1 MNQYLEIPF
10 RLPSLNEVIG
20 ANRKNPYAGAK
31 LKRDTEEQL
40 MWLIKSAKLMPVTQ
54 PCIVHMLF
62 IEPNRRRDADN
73 VESAKKFILDALVKS
88 GVLLNDNPRWV
99 VGAPSF
105 TRYGEGAC
113 VRVTIIEDAREDY
126 LRQKLRAASE
136 TITEVNGDV
145 PQGTA

>member
-20 ANRKNPYAGAK
+20 VNRSNPHAGAK
-31 LKRDTEEQL
+31 LKRNTEEQL
-40 MWLIKSAKLMPVTQ
+40 MWCIKSAKLLPVTL

-99 VGAPSF
+99 LGSPSF
-105 TRYGEGAC
+105 TRYGDGAC
-113 VRVTIIEDAREDY
+113 VRVTIIEDADEDY
-126 LRQKLRAASE
+126 LRNKLRTASE
-136 TITEVNGDV
+136 TITGRAE
-145 PQGTA
+145 